1 MKRICIALIALI
13 VANGITA
20 CGGDSSLPVATGKGS
35 VRAINAIP
43 TSPEFGFLIEER
55 LLDGIRYK
63 TNSSP
68 RDWDDL
74 HYIFNFE
81 VLLAGDFTTT
91 RVASEALDVVA
102 DVEYTFLIAGSLAT
116 PTITVWEI
124 AEREFSGTETIFEMR
139 IGHAADAMGP
149 VDVYVA
155 LEGIAPVLGEQ
166 VATLAPG
173 EVSAATDLEQDNY
186 VVTMTAVDDPATVIY
201 QSVPGFIVSNQSVLI
216 TVFEGDA
223 NDTAPF
229 TLRIFNHLG
238 SSAAIPDERF
248 PPTAR
253 FVHATMD
260 LATSDIYDDAL
271 LQNQIASDFAFGD
284 VTADIDVGVG
294 ESTLTFTAAGNPGA
308 ILLESALTAFDGTRV
323 NYYMTVTLA
332 DNSLLGAP
340 LIVDRRSIETIAR
353 LTFFHSAINNQLVDL
368 YVVGADE
375 LIDEAL
381 PRQIFLAYGS
391 QTGAIALTEGSF
403 DVYITTSGEK
413 TILDGPFRI
422 DVSLGD
428 VFQGVL
434 IDRVDPTL
442 AEFRIF
448 PPP

>member
-1 MKRICIALIALI
+1 MKRVCIALIALI

-20 CGGDSSLPVATGKGS
+20 CAGESSVPVATGKGS
-35 VRAINAIP
+35 VRTINAIP

-55 LLDGIRYK
+55 LLDGVSYK
-63 TNSSP
+63 SNSSP
-68 RDWDDL
+68 RNWDDL

-81 VLLAGDFTTT
+81 VRLAGDITAT

-102 DVEYTFLIAGSLAT
+102 DVEYTFLISGSLAT
-116 PTITVWEI
+116 PTITIWEI
-124 AEREFSGTETIFEMR
+124 AERDFSGTETIFEMR
-139 IGHAADAMGP
+139 IGHAADALGP

-155 LEGIAPVLGEQ
+155 LDGTAPVLGEQ

-173 EVSAATDLEQDNY
+173 EVSTATDLEQESY
-186 VVTMTAVDDPATVIY
+186 VITVTAVDDPTTVIY
-201 QSVPGFIVSNQSVLI
+201 QSVPTFIVSNQSVLV

-229 TLRIFNHLG
+229 TLKIFNQVG
-238 SSAAIPDERF
+238 SSVTVPDERF
-248 PPTAR
+248 LPTAR

-260 LATSDIYDDAL
+260 LAMSDIYDDVL

-284 VTADIDVGVG
+284 VTGDIDVAVG
-294 ESTLTFTAAGNPGA
+294 ESQITFTAAGNPGA
-308 ILLESALTAFDGTRV
+308 ILLEANLTAFGGTRV
-323 NYYMTVTLA
+323 NYYVTVGVA

-340 LIVDRRSIETIAR
+340 LIVDRRSVETVAR
-353 LTFFHSAINNQLVDL
+353 FTFFHSAINNQLVDL
-368 YVVGADE
+368 YVVDADA

-381 PRQIFLAYGS
+381 PRQISLPYGR
-391 QTGAIALTEGSF
+391 QTGSVTLAEGSF

-413 TILDGPFRI
+413 TILDGPVRI
-422 DVSLGD
+422 DASLGD
-428 VFQGVL
+428 VFEGVL

-442 AEFRIF
+442 AEFKIF